1 MNTNDDGTLSFG
13 TAIDMTGFD
22 EGAAQIE
29 QRTADLG
36 ARVEEQSARINAML
50 TEVPEFHIDVSSATL
65 DVETAMQQCKQV
77 INENADAVEL
87 LEQEYRKLA
96 ELSHEAY
103 NAQDHTNAEKIQAQ
117 AHVLKENITLRRQLI
132 AAASDATTQLTYSA
146 ESIKRETSAS
156 AQNTKQKNN
165 MRQAIRDLQNQ
176 MAQMINQYGQEAK
189 QTAEYKAMAQE
200 LGRLRDIRGDIAKQG
215 SVFANDEQKIAGVIN
230 GITGLSG
237 ALSAATGAVG
247 LFGGENEKLQ
257 QIMLKVQ
264 SMMAI
269 TMGLQQVQQTLNKDS
284 AFQLVTINGLKEWWA
299 KIVGVARGQE
309 VAETAAM
316 QANTAAAKANAAA
329 TESDVAAKEGA
340 AVASDANAVA
350 QDAATVST
358 EANTAAEEI
367 NTVVTKAGAA
377 ADKGAAA
384 AKLEDAAAQSAETA
398 AATTGTVANF
408 TLAGAF
414 RAVGV
419 AIKSIPVFGWIAA
432 AIGAIIAAVS
442 YFVGK
447 ANEAEEAAKKV
458 GESVR
463 EAEAQAAQTYAAEE
477 LQLQQLRKQVES
489 FNGTQKQELE
499 LCEQLN
505 KKYGDALGYYY
516 DVKTWKEKLGYASEM
531 YMKQLR
537 AEAMAQALLNEYT
550 KAYVAV
556 IKGEDV
562 EANKKVMQEMERQYN
577 NWIDDAHF
585 YADMVSIAL
594 SNGGGKGKKRESKS
608 GGGKGDKSTP
618 TFDAKAAIKDYNKAV
633 AEWNKARKEYLQQA
647 QSEYDGL
654 VIDLMEQGK
663 TKELNQVTRN
673 AQQRRKAWEQSFE
686 QLAEVFRNQEKAE
699 FIKQG
704 HTADQW
710 DATAKAKMPIAQY
723 AQNLL
728 AANAD
733 LKAAYDLV
741 ANQIDESERKQR
753 EKVEQ
758 AYDNALVQQFGSTYE
773 KVLLLQRQWQEKL
786 AFLPPEYLDEA
797 LRQLQDAEGQLY
809 SEGFKQAID
818 WESVFGDLGTQ
829 SMQSIQMNLER
840 IKAFFKANKSSMGV
854 EEIREYEDAIKKME
868 DAVAARNPFAALH
881 KSITDIAAAKQ
892 QYVDAVKALAEPQK
906 DLADAEAEYNA
917 ALAEHQRLIEESK
930 TEESIES
937 SEQFAAS
944 TERLSAA
951 TLDLN
956 RKRETLN
963 RAENGVVRA
972 QNNIV
977 KAYKNVA
984 TQLKSVGTVI
994 NDLGGKAKNLAAVF
1008 SDSVADGI
1016 GKALDFMDEV
1026 FDATST
1032 VINSIGDVAKGVAKG
1047 VEGTVDAAAQ
1057 GVKTTAAAGAASL
1070 STMEKAS
1077 VILTIIS
1084 AALQVATAIA
1094 GLFNNDDSK
1103 QKEIEE
1109 LQRRIDQLQWEL
1121 DNAEAVRLQ
1130 ERTGNALEKVRNIYE
1145 SIYAQ
1150 MLAINQ
1156 AEINHGNIFARIN
1169 ALRRVETQAYLKSIE
1184 KIADAYAKLD
1194 YTADKAL
1201 GANKYADSR
1210 KQLENLAEQQL
1221 LIYKQINE
1229 EQSKKKTDKDKIA
1242 DWERDI
1248 AELGEK
1254 MASII
1259 NDMLEEI
1266 IGGSAEDIA
1275 TQLGEAFI
1283 EAAAKGEDAMD
1294 AWHAKV
1300 KEIVADVT
1308 KRMLIAKFL
1317 EEPLGNIFD
1326 QYKKRWFGDDG
1337 KFKGIDAVVA
1347 SMDSFSADLNQV
1359 GETFSSI
1366 WSNLPDNVKDWFDD
1380 SEREGAQRGIATA
1393 SQDSVDE
1400 NNARLTTIQG
1410 HTYTLVQGMAE
1421 LNATSN
1427 QILLR
1432 VTGIER
1438 NTGDTNT
1445 KIDAMATRIKRI
1457 EDDVNDMAVRGI
1469 KLKS

>member
-1 MNTNDDGTLSFG
+1 MNGDSGTLSFG
-13 TAIDMTGFD
+13 TAIDMTGFA

-29 QRTADLG
+29 QRTSDLG
-36 ARVEEQSARINAML
+36 ARVEQQSARINAL
-50 TEVPEFHIDVSSATL
+50 FTEVPTFHIDMSSVGADIDTAMHQCVEVIHQNEEAIVELENEWRNLAAINREAIETQGMQSREAEETHKLGIALKEQINLRKQVL
-65 DVETAMQQCKQV
+65 DEARKTSNELENMRAKQQEETAAVKQSTQ
-77 INENADAVEL
+77 A
-87 LEQEYRKLA
+87 
-96 ELSHEAY
+96 
-103 NAQDHTNAEKIQAQ
+103 AQTM
-117 AHVLKENITLRRQLI
+117 RR
-132 AAASDATTQLTYSA
+132 
-146 ESIKRETSAS
+146 
-156 AQNTKQKNN
+156 
-165 MRQAIRDLQNQ
+165 AIRDLQEQ
-176 MAQMINQYGQEAK
+176 MAQMVNVYGQEAK
-189 QTAEYKAMAQE
+189 QTTEYKAMEQE

-215 SVFANDEQKIAGVIN
+215 SVFANDEKNIDGVIQ
-230 GITGLSG
+230 GLSGLSG
-237 ALSAATGAVG
+237 AFTAATGAVG
-247 LFGGENEKLQ
+247 LFSGENEHLQ
-257 QIMLKVQ
+257 QAMLKVQ
-264 SMMAI
+264 QLMAI

-384 AKLEDAAAQSAETA
+384 AKLEDAAAQSAETSA
-398 AATTGTVANF
+398 ALTGAGANF

-419 AIKSIPVFGWIAA
+419 AIKSIPVFGWIVA
-432 AIGAIIAAVS
+432 AITAIIGAVA
-442 YFVGK
+442 YFSNK
-447 ANEAEEAAKKV
+447 ANEAEEAMKKV

-463 EAEAQAAQTYAAEE
+463 EAEAQAAQTYAQEE
-477 LQLQQLRKQVES
+477 LQLNQLRKQVEQ
-489 FNGTQKQELE
+489 FNGTQKQEKE

-562 EANKKVMQEMERQYN
+562 EVNKNVMQQMSQQYE
-577 NWIDDAHF
+577 NWLDDAHV
-585 YADMVSIAL
+585 YSEQVRIAL
-594 SNGGGKGKKRESKS
+594 DLGGGKGKQRSASTKKS
-608 GGGKGDKSTP
+608 GNTTP

-741 ANQIDESERKQR
+741 ANQIDESEREQR

-758 AYDNALVQQFGSTYE
+758 AYDDALVQQFGSTYE
-773 KVLLLQRQWQEKL
+773 KVLLLQRQWLEKL

-840 IKAFFKANKSSMGV
+840 IKAFFEANKSSMGV

-892 QYVDAVKALAEPQK
+892 QYVDAVEALAEPQK

-917 ALAEHQRLIEESK
+917 ALAEHQQLIEESK
-930 TEESIES
+930 TDESIES

-977 KAYKNVA
+977 KSYKNVA

-1032 VINSIGDVAKGVAKG
+1032 VINSIGDVAKGVATG

-1145 SIYAQ
+1145 SINAQ

-1300 KEIVADVT
+1300 KEIVADIV
-1308 KRMLIAKFL
+1308 KRMLITQYL
-1317 EEPLGNIFD
+1317 EPEIGKVFD
-1326 QYKKRWFGDDG
+1326 KYKKRWFGDDG
-1337 KFKGIDAVVA
+1337 TFKGIDAVKQSANEFANDLDAAGDVMNA
-1347 SMDSFSADLNQV
+1347 VWEGLNDSL
-1359 GETFSSI
+1359 
-1366 WSNLPDNVKDWFDD
+1366 KDWFDD